1 MFKDVTGFIVK
12 LIMVN
17 KCWLPTDVHFV
28 FVLLH
33 SGYAFTEITH
43 EPLDTFRRKI
53 NPLGKIENLILSV
66 PYRSST
72 TSQKPNNNVA
82 MFK

>member
-33 SGYAFTEITH
+33 SGYVFTEITH
-43 EPLDTFRRKI
+43 EPLNTFRHVKLI
-53 NPLGKIENLILSV
+53 HFGKIENLILTV

-72 TSQKPNNNVA
+72 TSQKPN
-82 MFK
+82 K